1 MENRTKETRSHPGEA
16 FKEHSGSKKHTDA
29 ICSKKE
35 IQSILSKGNS
45 ITQLQ
50 RGKRYVV
57 KLTGKKQ
64 RLDQKTIKTVYFLA
78 KNNMAAK
85 PNFEKFE
92 KFIAFQLEE
101 KLFASHLSNAPKN
114 ANYCTANS
122 VEEYVKVIRDFLNE
136 KLIDDLV
143 ATGDVTVLADES
155 TDDANRSQMAL
166 FVRYID
172 ASTNLPVEHF
182 MQMAKLTTSKKDVDL
197 HEILINVLNSKGI
210 DSSKFIRFVGLD
222 GTNAMSGERKGLQR
236 LIRRMSPHSLYINC
250 RNHRLALCLVHL
262 LPKYGTL
269 TKLDGLLI
277 SIWKIFHFSTIK
289 QSVFEN
295 AQVEYDLK
303 PTKIIKA
310 AVTRWLTH
318 GEACAR
324 VISRFHPL
332 IDALDA
338 VYLDKGDAEAKG
350 VRDILL
356 DPDIICMLL
365 LLAEVLSPINMF
377 SKFLQTGTLIYSSVS
392 ANVNRL
398 LERLLRIKEELK
410 DHDSVETEVLL

>member
-1 MENRTKETRSHPGEA
+1 MAVKQN
-16 FKEHSGSKKHTDA
+16 F
-29 ICSKKE
+29 
-35 IQSILSKGNS
+35 
-45 ITQLQ
+45 
-50 RGKRYVV
+50 GKFV
-57 KLTGKKQ
+57 
-64 RLDQKTIKTVYFLA
+64 
-78 KNNMAAK
+78 
-85 PNFEKFE
+85 

-114 ANYCTANS
+114 ANYCTTNS
-122 VEEYVKVIRDFLNE
+122 VEEYLKVIGDFLNE
-136 KLIDDLV
+136 KLIDDLL

-155 TDDANRSQMAL
+155 TDDANQSQMAL

-172 ASTNLPVEHF
+172 ASTNF
-182 MQMAKLTTSKKDVDL
+182 MQMVKLTTSKKEVDL

-210 DSSKFIRFVGLD
+210 DPSKFICFVGLD
-222 GTNAMSGERKGLQR
+222 GTNAMSRERKVLQR
-236 LIRRMSPHSLYINC
+236 LIRHTSSHSLYINC
-250 RNHRLALCLVHL
+250 TNRRLPLCLVHL

-277 SIWKIFHFSTIK
+277 SIWKTFHFSMIK

-303 PTKIIKA
+303 PPKIIKA

-318 GEACAR
+318 GEACGR
-324 VISRFHPL
+324 VISWFHPL

-377 SKFLQTGTLIYSSVS
+377 SKFLQTGMLIYSSVS
-392 ANVNRL
+392 AKVNWL
-398 LERLLRIKEELK
+398 LERLLHIKEELK
-410 DHDSVETEVLL
+410 DHDSVETDLKFFCKAVPFLKVSSERNDLGRNL

>member
-1 MENRTKETRSHPGEA
+1 MAVKQN
-16 FKEHSGSKKHTDA
+16 F
-29 ICSKKE
+29 
-35 IQSILSKGNS
+35 
-45 ITQLQ
+45 
-50 RGKRYVV
+50 GKFV
-57 KLTGKKQ
+57 
-64 RLDQKTIKTVYFLA
+64 
-78 KNNMAAK
+78 
-85 PNFEKFE
+85 
-92 KFIAFQLEE
+92 KFIAFQLED

-114 ANYCTANS
+114 ANYCTENS
-122 VEEYVKVIRDFLNE
+122 VEDYLKVIGNFLNE
-136 KLIDDLV
+136 KLIDDIL

-182 MQMAKLTTSKKDVDL
+182 VQMVKLTTSKKAADL
-197 HEILINVLNSKGI
+197 HEILINVLNSNGI
-210 DSSKFIRFVGLD
+210 DPSKFIRSVGLD

-236 LIRRMSPHSLYINC
+236 LICHTSPHSLYINC
-250 RNHRLALCLVHL
+250 TNHRLALCLVHL

-277 SIWKIFHFSTIK
+277 SIWKTFHFSTIK
-289 QSVFEN
+289 QSVFGN

-303 PTKIIKA
+303 PPKIIKA

-318 GEACAR
+318 GEACGR
-324 VISRFHPL
+324 VISWFHPL

-377 SKFLQTGTLIYSSVS
+377 SKFLQTVTLIYSCFC
-392 ANVNRL
+392 
-398 LERLLRIKEELK
+398 
-410 DHDSVETEVLL
+410 